1 MSYSG
6 FFHNRQGAV
15 RYASAGEINPILTME
30 WNQIVDNGVH
40 LYGNFSTSDAAVALD
55 VQNMETLLF
64 RVPSYSQFATQS
76 VLINFIC
83 FII

>member
-1 MSYSG
+1 M
-6 FFHNRQGAV
+6 

-76 VLINFIC
+76 VLINLIC
-83 FII
+83 FIT